1 MSLALQADLVLILHL
16 LYVGFVLIGQVVI
29 LVGACLRWKWVRN
42 PWFRWL
48 HLTAMGIV
56 VFEALMGIVCPLT
69 TWEVDLRYDAGQDV
83 AALRRGEYL
92 PEMNVVLWFLRGLLF
107 PGRQAVFFIPIYIGF
122 FLIVLISLVLAPP
135 RWPRLRRRQP
145 KLNVDQSPIAS

>member
-1 MSLALQADLVLILHL
+1 MRYALQADLVLILHL
-16 LYVGFVLIGQVVI
+16 LYVGFVLIGQLVI

-69 TWEVDLRYDAGQDV
+69 TWEMRLRELAGQDTDV
-83 AALRRGEYL
+83 LRAGEWL
-92 PEMNVVLWFLRGLLF
+92 PEMNIVLSFLRGLLF
-107 PGRQAVFFIPIYIGF
+107 PGRKASFFIPIYIGF
-122 FLIVLISLVLAPP
+122 FLIVLFTLVFAPP
-135 RWPRLRRRQP
+135 RWPRLRRHQP
-145 KLNVDQSPIAS
+145 KVNVDQSPIAS